1 MPAVYITSPE
11 TAAGKT
17 ALCAGL
23 GRKWQRDGKKV
34 GYVKPHA
41 TGGPGDSDGVFMA
54 SVLGLEQAAAFPD
67 PMPLATTSVA
77 GAKIKGAPAGQRMK
91 DAYDKLSQGR
101 DVVLVEGPATRGTE
115 DPLGRASGEMAETLG
130 AKAILVARYRPG
142 LNLGTI
148 TAAAAPYSSHLAG
161 VIFNAVPP
169 AQGERLAR
177 DLHAALQ
184 GAGIRP
190 LGLIP
195 EDRLLYSP
203 SVGDLAHHL
212 RGKILNSEEM
222 AGELV
227 ENFLVGA
234 LSPDSG
240 LPYFSHKGHKAVI
253 ARADRPDMHL
263 AALET
268 DTRCLILTGGGQP
281 HPVVSYRAQELG
293 IPIIK
298 VEKDT
303 RTVMEELERLSAGLR
318 FRQEKKIER
327 IEELL
332 GQYLDWPALER
343 ALS

>member
-17 ALCAGL
+17 ALSAGL

-41 TGGPGDSDGVFMA
+41 TGGPGDSDGAFMA
-54 SVLGLEQAAAFPD
+54 SVLGLGQTASFPD
-67 PMPLATTSVA
+67 PMPLTAASVA
-77 GAKIKGAPAGQRMK
+77 EGKIKGSPAGHKMK
-91 DAYDKLSQGR
+91 AAYDKVSQGR
-101 DVVLVEGPATRGTE
+101 DVVLVEGPAARGAE

-130 AKAILVARYRPG
+130 AKVILLARYRPG

-148 TAAAAPYSSHLAG
+148 TAAAAPYFSRLAG

-195 EDRLLYSP
+195 EDRLLASP
-203 SVGDLAHHL
+203 SVGDLAHYL
-212 RGKILNSEEM
+212 GGKILNHEE
-222 AGELV
+222 AASELV

-234 LSPDSG
+234 LSPDAG

-268 DTRCLILTGGGQP
+268 DTRCLILTGAGQP
-281 HPVVSYRAQELG
+281 HPVVSYRAQERG
-293 IPIIK
+293 VPIIK

-303 RTVMEELERLSAGLR
+303 RAVMEELEGLSASLR
-318 FRQEKKIER
+318 FRQEKKLER